1 MIAFIIIGEPKCKS
15 LKIRKRILHSKM
27 KLSFSVVLTLLI
39 YTIGKPHG
47 CEAGLLETIA
57 KAVGTYFKVFY
68 PEVTTPRK
76 DYSPDFE
83 LQDQLVVQSQE
94 IMKGLVH
101 IKNNITQ
108 IEDNWAG
115 IKEFAELRRNP
126 KNIFAENSLGIV
138 DNLSDVISKMSLSS
152 AFKNMEAPIVFLE
165 PPSVAIKQE
174 EQAGTPCITCVGR
187 LSLSQSEFKIFK
199 SEINRLKRIHAKTLQ
214 EANQELLEAEALA
227 KETLQQRSKIIENIQ
242 KLSSVIS
249 LNEGVYSADNVELK
263 FLQSDLAIAE
273 QKHAALQQKQKAL
286 AKKIQELS
294 SKKKSFWRK

>member
-1 MIAFIIIGEPKCKS
+1 MRFSFTFLLSLIIY
-15 LKIRKRILHSKM
+15 IL
-27 KLSFSVVLTLLI
+27 
-39 YTIGKPHG
+39 GKPNG

-94 IMKGLVH
+94 LMRDLVN

-115 IKEFAELRRNP
+115 IQEFAELRRNP
-126 KNIFAENSLGIV
+126 KNIFAENTLGIV
-138 DNLSDVISKMSLSS
+138 DNLSEVISKMSLSS

-174 EQAGTPCITCVGR
+174 EVAGSPCFTCAGR
-187 LSLSQSEFKIFK
+187 LSLSNSEFRIFK
-199 SEINRLKRIHAKTLQ
+199 TEIKRLKRIHAKTLQ
-214 EANQELLEAEALA
+214 EANEELLETENLA
-227 KETLQQRSKIIENIQ
+227 KEFLQQKEKIIENIQ
-242 KLSSVIS
+242 KLSGVIS
-249 LNEGVYSADNVELK
+249 LNDGTYGADNVELK
-263 FLQSDLAIAE
+263 FLRSDLAIAE
-273 QKHAALQQKQKAL
+273 QKHAALTQKKKAL
-286 AKKIQELS
+286 EKKIEELS
-294 SKKKSFWRK
+294 SKKKSGFWRK